1 VGLFFLYIVFL
12 LIKIVIMVR
21 KGAGI
26 TVFFFVFALAAS
38 SQRMLRFDDIWYIFN
53 QPFPKT
59 DSFLFKKGYKL
70 LPADAQSDKLTKTF
84 TGPVVNR
91 NVYKVIISRAHKDSL
106 TITGIGLD
114 TDMQEM
120 DSLEKDLARHKFVV
134 NNPGY
139 SLPGYAEDIQLKEWI
154 SIKYFLVCAISF
166 NYPKQWQCHV
176 NFAWHD
182 LIKGSIPVYKKENNP
197 YLTPALLREYD
208 TTQLLPY
215 ANNLS
220 FSSVSDPP
228 AFRGGRRGLFTYL
241 NNNVRYP
248 AAALADSIEAEIT
261 VAYTVDESGKV
272 VTADVIKGSEAGHGL
287 PEEAI
292 RLFIQTPLWRP
303 GRQQQE
309 IVTSSGTQ
317 VIVFKIRPSRGAFLK

>member
-1 VGLFFLYIVFL
+1 
-12 LIKIVIMVR
+12 MVR
-21 KGAGI
+21 KGTGI
-26 TVFFFVFALAAS
+26 VIFFFVFALAAS

-53 QPFPKT
+53 QPFPKI
-59 DSFLFKKGYKL
+59 DSFFLKKGYKL
-70 LPADAQSDKLTKTF
+70 QSPGVNTSKLTKTF
-84 TGPVVNR
+84 AGPVVNR
-91 NVYKVIISRAHKDSL
+91 NLYKVIVTHAYNDSL
-106 TITGIGLD
+106 IVTGIGLD

-120 DSLEKDLARHKFVV
+120 DSLEKDLARHRFVA

-139 SLPGYAEDIQLKEWI
+139 SLPGYVEDIQLQEWI
-154 SIKYFLVCAISF
+154 SIKYFLVCAMIF

-176 NFAWHD
+176 NFGWHD
-182 LIKGSIPVYKKENNP
+182 MIKGSLAVYKKDNNP
-197 YLTPALLREYD
+197 YLTPALLKEYD

-220 FSSVSDPP
+220 FSSFSDPP

-261 VAYTVDESGKV
+261 VAYTVDKSGKV
-272 VTADVIKGSEAGHGL
+272 VTAEVIKGSEAGHGL

-292 RLFIQTPLWRP
+292 RLFMQTPLWRP
-303 GRQQQE
+303 GRQQQD
-309 IVTSSGTQ
+309 IVTSSATQ
-317 VIVFKIRPSRGAFLK
+317 VIVFKIRPSLGAFLK